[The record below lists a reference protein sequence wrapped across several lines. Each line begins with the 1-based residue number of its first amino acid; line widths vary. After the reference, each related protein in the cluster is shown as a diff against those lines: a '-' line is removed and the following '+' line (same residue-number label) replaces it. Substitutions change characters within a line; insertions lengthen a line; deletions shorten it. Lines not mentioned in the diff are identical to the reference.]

1 MNIAKPSVRGNPA
14 AVHDLVEVGDEKG
27 DVDRKK
33 SASHASAAHSGHR
46 HSFQTTK
53 KAREVVATHRARDRD
68 AVGVGQGVGRTE
80 QQHQRQDPQQE
91 DAGDAG
97 MKICPSWVEEV
108 WTISRRGS
116 NPSWIAWLASE

>member
-1 MNIAKPSVRGNPA
+1 M
-14 AVHDLVEVGDEKG
+14 
-27 DVDRKK
+27 KK
-33 SASHASAAHSGHR
+33 ATSIERNAPVNASAAHSDHF

-53 KAREVVATHRARDRD
+53 NAREVVATIVPETAMPYALAKASDERKSNTSARTPNRRMR
-68 AVGVGQGVGRTE
+68 VTR
-80 QQHQRQDPQQE
+80 
-91 DAGDAG
+91 G